1 LRLSRVLLPYCAA
14 LTIGLIG
21 LGLYLGLFVS
31 PEDYQQGDTVRIM
44 YVHVPSAWMALFTY
58 MLIAV
63 ASGVG
68 LVWRHPL
75 AFMVARA
82 AAPLGAAFTALALIT
97 GSLWGKPMWGT
108 WWEWDGRL
116 TSVLILFFIYLGHIA
131 LSNAFDDQKRGDQA
145 AAVLGLVGVV
155 IVPIIKFSV
164 DWWYTLHQPASVFRL
179 DGPTIHESQLW
190 PLMIMALGFMFYL
203 STMVFIRVREAI
215 FAAKLR
221 ALQIRLAQA

>member
-1 LRLSRVLLPYCAA
+1 
-14 LTIGLIG
+14 
-21 LGLYLGLFVS
+21 
-31 PEDYQQGDTVRIM
+31 
-44 YVHVPSAWMALFTY
+44 
-58 MLIAV
+58 MLIT
-63 ASGVG
+63 S
-68 LVWRHPL
+68 LIWLIRRHHVSAL
-75 AFMVARA
+75 AAKA
-82 AAPLGAAFTALALIT
+82 AAPVGATFTLIALAT
-97 GSLWGKPMWGT
+97 GALWGQPMWGT

-131 LSNAFDDQKRGDQA
+131 LSDAFDDRKRGDQA

-190 PLMIMALGFMFYL
+190 PLLIMALGFMFYL
-203 STMVFIRVREAI
+203 STMVFVRVREAI
-215 FAAKLR
+215 FAAKLK